1 VRDVRFHLGV
11 AISYG
16 CELAQVFRARAKTLP
31 PLNAIALPA
40 EALQDLL
47 RALPVLPE
55 VRLRG
60 LGL

>member
-1 VRDVRFHLGV
+1 VGDVRFHLGI
-11 AISYG
+11 AISHG
-16 CELAQVFRARAKTLP
+16 CELAQVFRARAETLP
-31 PLNAIALPA
+31 PLNAIALAA

-47 RALPVLPE
+47 GALPILPE